1 MPASDHDLRDVQ
13 PTTGE
18 SDVTRHLRRAYR
30 HLLDPP
36 RWTGPATA
44 NNAKLVLRWIH
55 MIIVGPDT
63 ARSPSVT
70 SNLDLAPP
78 TPPLLRSPS
87 TRPAIPVPRV
97 GGLSLKDPLSAPE
110 RAGAIRIVI
119 FDERPNRRCRVE
131 VRHGTESAVCCRRQC
146 NFHVIIVFR
155 LAAPG
160 GVSGSSSGSK
170 KKWATLGDRDMTR
183 RHASSIHTWVRACA
197 GIR

>member
-1 MPASDHDLRDVQ
+1 
-13 PTTGE
+13 
-18 SDVTRHLRRAYR
+18 
-30 HLLDPP
+30 
-36 RWTGPATA
+36 
-44 NNAKLVLRWIH
+44 
-55 MIIVGPDT
+55 MIIVGADT

-131 VRHGTESAVCCRRQC
+131 VRHGTESAVAVAPVQLPRHHR
-146 NFHVIIVFR
+146 VR

-170 KKWATLGDRDMTR
+170 KNG
-183 RHASSIHTWVRACA
+183 RHSTIVT
-197 GIR
+197 